1 MSEADKILEQ
11 EAKKEFTDFNLKEF
25 KEKHTELYVV
35 IRQAM
40 ASYAQLYIAKYR
52 EKLTK

>member
-11 EAKKEFTDFNLKEF
+11 EAKKEFTDFNLEEF

-40 ASYAQLYIAKYR
+40 ASYAQVYIKR
-52 EKLTK
+52 FSNELTK